1 MIAFADIVEIE
12 KKATAYFIPNAI
24 QISTDS
30 AKHFFASFLSR
41 DQAYDLMVDIWRIA
55 RPDLVPPKEGEGSAQ
70 GANDF
75 SSSPS
80 SLSSSVEE
88 DESDSD
94 YDSDTE
100 DSYSDDT
107 GSEDL
112 DVTDT
117 NATVTQGEFNHCTF
131 FFFFLHAQ
139 LTP

>member
-1 MIAFADIVEIE
+1 
-12 KKATAYFIPNAI
+12 
-24 QISTDS
+24 
-30 AKHFFASFLSR
+30 
-41 DQAYDLMVDIWRIA
+41 MVDIWRIA
-55 RPDLVPPKEGEGSAQ
+55 RPDLVPPKEGEGSVQ
-70 GANDF
+70 DVNGV

-80 SLSSSVEE
+80 SLSSSSSVEE

-112 DVTDT
+112 DVTDSK
-117 NATVTQGEFNHCTF
+117 ATVTQGEFNHCTF
-131 FFFFLHAQ
+131 FLHAQ